1 MDVSILE
8 VSSEEPRLSSRLLSA
23 FSLSDLPPFLESS
36 PGSYDLSIFNSS
48 IASTQISSAA

>member
-1 MDVSILE
+1 MDVSVLV

-23 FSLSDLPPFLESS
+23 FYLSDLPPFLESH

-48 IASTQISSAA
+48 IVFTQISFAA